1 MTWPLFG
8 ILLFVTLVVQTTLV
22 PRVSSAAIPVD
33 LLLALGLLC
42 GLSMPL
48 HDARLAAWITGF
60 MQGCESIGSIGIHAL
75 SIGLAGLLVT
85 KLRETLNAQVWWGRT
100 LAGLLAAFPAQLL
113 LLTYRRVWQ
122 SASLGSAGQIVVTA
136 VAGAFVAALLAALA
150 AGLPGLGRRRRRFSV
165 A

>member
-22 PRVSSAAIPVD
+22 PRVSGPFLPVD
-33 LLLALGLLC
+33 LFLALGLLC

-60 MQGCESIGSIGIHAL
+60 MQGCESIGAIGIHAL
-75 SIGLAGLLVT
+75 SIGLAGLLIT
-85 KLRETLNAQVWWGRT
+85 KFRETINAQVWWGRA
-100 LAGLLAAFPAQLL
+100 LAGFLAALPAQLL

-122 SASLGSAGQIVVTA
+122 SAAIGSAGRIVA
-136 VAGAFVAALLAALA
+136 MAAAGALIAALLAALA
-150 AGLPGLGRRRRRFSV
+150 AGLPGLRRRRRRFS
-165 A
+165 AA